1 MDFAASCVYYTVI
14 SGTKVFYFIKPT
26 PVNLAAYARCEYSA
40 RYATIPL
47 LMPLIPPCVGSSSEE
62 IQQKEWLGDLVEG
75 PVEKV
80 TLKEG
85 DTMCVTLR
93 KVPWCLLT

>member
-1 MDFAASCVYYTVI
+1 MP
-14 SGTKVFYFIKPT
+14 FIRS
-26 PVNLAAYARCEYSA
+26 LS
-40 RYATIPL
+40 
-47 LMPLIPPCVGSSSEE
+47 GSSSEE

-85 DTMCVTLR
+85 DTMFVPSDLCHEDLLILHCLMIRIIPSGYIHAVVSLHPLPREDTLD
-93 KVPWCLLT
+93 

>member
-1 MDFAASCVYYTVI
+1 VTNSLLFAVS
-14 SGTKVFYFIKPT
+14 
-26 PVNLAAYARCEYSA
+26 
-40 RYATIPL
+40 
-47 LMPLIPPCVGSSSEE
+47 GSSSEE

-85 DTMCVTLR
+85 DTMCVLSEA
-93 KVPWCLLT
+93 VMNVH